1 MMKKIILTV
10 SSFLVI
16 GCWWTQVENKSYKYT
31 LRNESGKDIKVSSFR
46 TFYPPRETPD
56 ITTLDNE
63 EELIKTYEVS
73 SQPDIFNFIS
83 FFNGDSLIVNYNNER
98 KQIFTF
104 PTENERN
111 PFYHTGTNVTFV
123 FTQQDY
129 ENAEDCNENCE

>member
-1 MMKKIILTV
+1 MKKIILTV
-10 SSFLVI
+10 SSFFVI

-56 ITTLDNE
+56 ITILDNE

-129 ENAEDCNENCE
+129 ENAEDCNGSCE